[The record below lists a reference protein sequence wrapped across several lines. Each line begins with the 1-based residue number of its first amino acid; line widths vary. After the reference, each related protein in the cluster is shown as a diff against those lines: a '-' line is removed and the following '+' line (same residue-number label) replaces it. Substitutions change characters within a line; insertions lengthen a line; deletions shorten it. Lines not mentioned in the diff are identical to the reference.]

1 MKHLPPLFL
10 ITFLLISCGVPSTPA
25 PTAALIPSATSV
37 PTLSSTV
44 TPEVTPIAT
53 KDPNV
58 PKGYTN
64 NASGKYSKVENGLT
78 YIWDEEREAGYR
90 LYFSGYVLDK
100 TDLNAIDQLLMTV
113 NIDDAVIGEE
123 SLHKLKHHANTDP
136 PNTRNWTSLVQD
148 VLYKNM
154 GRAGMFPNPN
164 AFSLAP
170 WVSKEG
176 EPTYHQF
183 HFDFKN
189 SEGPQQWGLWTG
201 SQIVVHIRGD
211 YDALKANAQDTR
223 FSDVKGQIKYGPK
236 MNYMIRMWTE
246 NGNLHIDLAPNL
258 PASEWTEKQ
267 LMEMFMFAPA
277 SIMEGAIYATTPED
291 AAKLPDYS
299 ELASWSTLSIFVLN
313 DEYRLFDIP
322 Q

>member
-1 MKHLPPLFL
+1 MKRLFSL
-10 ITFLLISCGVPSTPA
+10 FFLTIFLVSCGAPSTPA
-25 PTAALIPSATSV
+25 STATLIPSATSV

-44 TPEVTPIAT
+44 TPEVTPTAT

-64 NASGKYSKVENGLT
+64 DTSGKYSKVENGFT

-100 TDLNAIDQLLMTV
+100 TAPNAIDQLLMTV
-113 NIDDAVIGEE
+113 EIDDAVVGEE
-123 SLHKLKHHANTDP
+123 SLPKLKHHANTDP
-136 PNTRNWTSLVQD
+136 PNTKNWTSLVQD

-164 AFSLAP
+164 AFDLAP
-170 WVSKEG
+170 WNSKEN

-189 SEGPQQWGLWTG
+189 SEGSQQWGLWTG
-201 SQIVVHIRGD
+201 SQVFVHIRSD
-211 YDALKANAQDTR
+211 YDTLKANTEDIR
-223 FSDVKGQIKYGPK
+223 FSDVEGQIGYGPK

-246 NGNLHIDLAPNL
+246 NGNLHLDIAPNL
-258 PASEWTEKQ
+258 AASEWTEKQ
-267 LMEMFMFAPA
+267 IMEMFMFGPA
-277 SIMEGAIYATTPED
+277 SVMEGAIYATTPED

-299 ELASWSTLSIFVLN
+299 KLASWSTLSIFVLN
-313 DEYRLFDIP
+313 DQYRLFDMS